1 MLATSPFFCFFLS
14 CDSVFC
20 LLRACFGSYLNFVKP
35 WTCVEGEFKH
45 DVGTNVKQFGCWT
58 KLYAASGATVPEC
71 WPKQVPTPVFFL
83 GKSKRP
89 SRAIVFLLFFAH

>member
-1 MLATSPFFCFFLS
+1 MRAT
-14 CDSVFC
+14 
-20 LLRACFGSYLNFVKP
+20 GSYLNFVKP

-89 SRAIVFLLFFAH
+89 SRAIVFLLFFAHETETPLCVCVCGATVR